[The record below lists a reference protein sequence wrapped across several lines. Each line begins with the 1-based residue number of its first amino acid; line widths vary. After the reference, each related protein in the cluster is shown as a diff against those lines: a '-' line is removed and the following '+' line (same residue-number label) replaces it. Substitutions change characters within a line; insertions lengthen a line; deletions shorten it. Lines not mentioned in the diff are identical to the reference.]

1 MRGSNMDELQFINT
15 LCESKM
21 FRTKQVVADLKVDD
35 AAELAFVYFMILNV
49 WNKDYE
55 FAPLAKEY
63 AQRTTMFSNFNTFRT
78 SATDLYISLNRLIG
92 TDQTYSDEKD
102 EIAIKRI
109 HIKHLD
115 IKRYLA
121 HIANSNNDPSFEN
134 TMLMKFQR
142 DLNIQDSML
151 RSMRRLVADW
161 DNISQSQRALVVTR
175 LTQYIKL
182 RAIRSD
188 AYSPLLAFQSHKG
201 YKVDDSNDTKKNVWD
216 SPIATVAKGI
226 AMVYGAK
233 KLGQYL
239 GKTGLD
245 SAGSEIP
252 SRFPSKSK

>member
-1 MRGSNMDELQFINT
+1 MDELQIVNT
-15 LCESKM
+15 LCESKL
-21 FRTKQVVADLKVDD
+21 FRTKQVVESLNVND

-49 WNKDYE
+49 WNKDYD

-63 AQRTTMFSNFNTFRT
+63 AERTTMFSNFNTFKP

-92 TDQTYSDEKD
+92 TDQKYTDDKD
-102 EIAIKRI
+102 EIAMKRMNL
-109 HIKHLD
+109 KSLD
-115 IKRYLA
+115 VKRYLA
-121 HIANSNNDPSFEN
+121 HIANNNNNPTYEN
-134 TMLMKFQR
+134 SMLMKFQR
-142 DLNIQDSML
+142 DMNIQDSML

-161 DNISQSQRALVVTR
+161 DNISKSQRALVVTR

-188 AYSPLLAFQSHKG
+188 AYSPLVAFQNHKG
-201 YKVDDSNDTKKNVWD
+201 YKVDDSKDTKKSAWD
-216 SPIATVAKGI
+216 SPIATIAKGI

-233 KLGQYL
+233 KLGQHL